1 MDYFAAMRAF
11 VRAAELASF
20 NQAARDLGVKTS
32 TVSRCISDLER
43 DLGIA
48 LFNRSTRGLV
58 LTEGGRTFR
67 EHAVRALE
75 AVDLARDA
83 TSALNDRPQG
93 RLRVTLPVAYC
104 RVHVAPRLP
113 EFLAR
118 YPDISLEAIVTDE
131 TLNLIERGIDVAIRI
146 GVLPDSGLMA
156 RRLAPHHRIVCASP
170 GYLAGQVDPQTPA
183 DLARFECLGF
193 SLRPGQRWTLV
204 NTEDPGQ
211 RCDVPFGGRLDL
223 NDSEA
228 LLEVVLAGFGVA
240 LLPSW
245 LVSAY
250 LQTGQLRQLLPAW
263 EARSSEGTAA
273 VWGVYPPK
281 KTVSTKVRAFIDF
294 FAGAEADPI
303 AVVADSAR

>member
-20 NQAARDLGVKTS
+20 NRAARDLGVKTS
-32 TVSRCISDLER
+32 TVSRCITDLER

-48 LFNRSTRGLV
+48 LFNRSTRGLI

-113 EFLAR
+113 EFLAK
-118 YPDISLEAIVTDE
+118 YPGISLEAIVTDE
-131 TLNLIERGIDVAIRI
+131 TVNLIERGIDVAIRI

-156 RRLAPHHRIVCASP
+156 RRLASHHRIVCASP
-170 GYLAGQVDPQTPA
+170 AYLAGELEPESPA

-193 SLRPGQRWTLV
+193 SLQPGQRWTLV
-204 NTEDPGQ
+204 DIRDTA
-211 RCDVPFGGRLDL
+211 RRHDVPFGGRLDL

-245 LVSAY
+245 LAAAH
-250 LQTGQLRQLLPAW
+250 LETGQLRQLLPDW

-281 KTVSTKVRAFIDF
+281 KVVSSKVRAFLDF
-294 FAGAEADPI
+294 FATIEA
-303 AVVADSAR
+303 